1 MRPRPKRRF
10 LENRDEGVPVWDVE
24 DDGGGKMGNGREE
37 GREGRSPRELL
48 HGARSRQGLLRTL
61 TKRRTQQGTGRSSS
75 VFFLFPKGLL
85 LAGRLSRLRITMFF
99 FCIYSLGFLPN
110 NKK

>member
-61 TKRRTQQGTGRSSS
+61 TKRRTQQGTGRRSSS
-75 VFFLFPKGLL
+75 VFFYFPGF
-85 LAGRLSRLRITMFF
+85 AGWEIVKT
-99 FCIYSLGFLPN
+99 
-110 NKK
+110 